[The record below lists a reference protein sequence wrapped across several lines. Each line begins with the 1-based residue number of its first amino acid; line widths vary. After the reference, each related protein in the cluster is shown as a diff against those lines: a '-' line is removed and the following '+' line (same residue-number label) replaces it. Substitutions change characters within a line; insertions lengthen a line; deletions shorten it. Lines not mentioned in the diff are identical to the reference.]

1 MKRLL
6 FIICIINYLCCYGR
20 SPLEEKY
27 PNENELIEFLR
38 NDRIKGKTGVVI
50 LEEGVVSITVP
61 SGYQFLDLEQTE
73 YYFKNYFDYGGAQVI
88 ISEKGLLIP
97 ENAKN
102 FIDIDDFYS
111 IYVQDNVHIG
121 SLLNDSIKDGL
132 LNYYQTNTGNDS
144 IRISW
149 YDEPMVSVEHN
160 AQILPL
166 KQETTNGERLVE
178 YIVISRHFSFVL
190 VATNVDIKN
199 AKKILAENDNI
210 VSSFTFYQDYYDD
223 KNISF
228 DSYLDYLHAKKKERI
243 LSYLNSSKSH
253 STRSRLPRHFF
264 RIIGLIIAGLIAL
277 IRLANRNDKNQIKN
291 YEKKH

>member
-1 MKRLL
+1 MKYYLL
-6 FIICIINYLCCYGR
+6 AICLSMSLFSFGR

-27 PNENELIEFLR
+27 PNENELIEYLR
-38 NDRIKGKTGVVI
+38 NDKIKGKTGVVI

-61 SGYQFLDLEQTE
+61 SGYQFLDQEQTE

-121 SLLNDSIKDGL
+121 NLINDSIKDGL

-149 YDEPMVSVEHN
+149 YDEPRVSVEHC
-160 AQILPL
+160 AQVLPL
-166 KQETTNGERLVE
+166 KQKTPNGERLVE
-178 YIVISRHFSFVL
+178 YIIISRDFSFVL
-190 VATNVDIKN
+190 VATNVDGKN
-199 AKKILAENDNI
+199 AKRIFGENDNI
-210 VSSFTFYQDYYDD
+210 VSSFTFYQDYYNE

-228 DSYLDYLHAKKKERI
+228 DSYLDYLYAKRKERAI
-243 LSYLNSSKSH
+243 NSIHNTFNSP
-253 STRSRLPRHFF
+253 STRTKLPRGVL
-264 RIIGLIIAGLIAL
+264 RIIGLVIVGLIAL
-277 IRLANRNDKNQIKN
+277 IRLANRNDKNK
-291 YEKKH
+291 

>member
-1 MKRLL
+1 MSELMKKAVL
-6 FIICIINYLCCYGR
+6 IICFSIILLPVMGR

-27 PNENELIEFLR
+27 PNENELIEYLR
-38 NDRIKGKTGVVI
+38 NDKIKGKTGVVI

-61 SGYQFLDLEQTE
+61 SGYQFLDQEQTE

-121 SLLNDSIKDGL
+121 TLLNDSIKDGL

-149 YDEPMVSVEHN
+149 YDEPRVSVEHC
-160 AQILPL
+160 AQIIPL
-166 KQETTNGERLVE
+166 KQKTPNGERLVE
-178 YIVISRHFSFVL
+178 YIIISRDFSFVL
-190 VATNVDIKN
+190 VATNVDTKN
-199 AKKILAENDNI
+199 AEKILAEKDDI
-210 VSSFTFYQDYYDD
+210 VSSFTFHQDYYDE
-223 KNISF
+223 KNIRF
-228 DSYLDYLHAKKKERI
+228 DSYLDYLKAERRARI
-243 LSYLNSSKSH
+243 FKTSIFNTSKSH
-253 STRSRLPRHFF
+253 STRTKLPRGVL
-264 RIIGLIIAGLIAL
+264 RIIGLFIGVIIVL
-277 IRLANRNDKNQIKN
+277 IRSDNRNDKNN
-291 YEKKH
+291 

>member
-1 MKRLL
+1 MKRLF

-27 PNENELIEFLR
+27 PNENELIEYLR
-38 NDRIKGKTGVVI
+38 NDKIKGKTGVVL

-61 SGYQFLDLEQTE
+61 SGYQFLDQEQTE

-111 IYVQDNVHIG
+111 IYVQNNVHIG
-121 SLLNDSIKDGL
+121 NLLNDSIKDGL

-149 YDEPMVSVEHN
+149 YDEPRVSVEHC

-166 KQETTNGERLVE
+166 KQKTPNGERLVE
-178 YIVISRHFSFVL
+178 YIIVSSDFSFVL
-190 VATNVDIKN
+190 VATNVDGKN
-199 AKKILAENDNI
+199 AKRILGENDNI
-210 VSSFTFYQDYYDD
+210 VSSFTFYQDYHNE

-228 DSYLDYLHAKKKERI
+228 DSYLDYLYAKRKERAI
-243 LSYLNSSKSH
+243 NSIHNTFKSP
-253 STRSRLPRHFF
+253 STRTKLPRGVL
-264 RIIGLIIAGLIAL
+264 RIIGLVIAGVIAL
-277 IRLANRNDKNQIKN
+277 IRLANRNDKND
-291 YEKKH
+291 